1 MNVYPCSLMRA
12 VDRAVTLCQY
22 LLPFV
27 RAVYVLGAEDN
38 LPAGGHAA
46 CRMEDVVIFS
56 SFIEFGT
63 FAGLM
68 RFMTVEDDAR
78 LCYGLGGIRIQL
90 ADGYDAFQSGTAS
103 CIGVY
108 HVDLS
113 VFIPER
119 AGVYDALARFYEHGF
134 CPRAFGVFGF
144 YHERALVGVAPE
156 NVEFTVMMA
165 DGRRPYTVA
174 MLRTFRCFDRGE
186 GVGNGSADDTPVN
199 EVFGV

>member
-1 MNVYPCSLMRA
+1 MNQYRVAAAVAVFVDADNRPVVYPFHRLQVPDGHMRRHPEKCRNQSSPVGGVYPCSLMRA

-78 LCYGLGGIRIQL
+78 LFM
-90 ADGYDAFQSGTAS
+90 AFVAS
-103 CIGVY
+103 AFNSQM
-108 HVDLS
+108 DMML
-113 VFIPER
+113 FNP
-119 AGVYDALARFYEHGF
+119 ARL
-134 CPRAFGVFGF
+134 PA
-144 YHERALVGVAPE
+144 
-156 NVEFTVMMA
+156 
-165 DGRRPYTVA
+165 
-174 MLRTFRCFDRGE
+174 
-186 GVGNGSADDTPVN
+186 
-199 EVFGV
+199 